1 MPSDV
6 MNGSTMTFGSAVADL
21 RSMSVSING
30 NPVDLTD
37 LADTKMVYLNGIPD
51 YEVQVTVTGTS
62 GITPATSPAA
72 LTITWNDGTALPS
85 AVNYICTNYSTS
97 GSLNGAIETTL
108 TFKPA
113 AS

>member
-21 RSMSVSING
+21 RSISLTVNG

-37 LADTKMVYLNGIPD
+37 LADSKMVYLNGIPD
-51 YEVQVTVTGTS
+51 YEIQATVTGTS
-62 GITPATSPAA
+62 SIDPTDAAAA
-72 LTITWNDGTALPS
+72 LTIAWNDGTTLPS
-85 AVNYICTNYSTS
+85 AVNYICTNASTS
-97 GSLNGAIETTL
+97 GSVNGAIETTL